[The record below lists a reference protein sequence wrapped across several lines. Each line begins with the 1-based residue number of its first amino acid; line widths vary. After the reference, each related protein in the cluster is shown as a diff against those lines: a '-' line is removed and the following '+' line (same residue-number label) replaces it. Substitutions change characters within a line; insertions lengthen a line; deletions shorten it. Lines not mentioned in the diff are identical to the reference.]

1 MSNSQKDATS
11 KPKADIKRNQQPLST
26 SPSHKGSGHH
36 ELSTKSAPDNS
47 GKTGSHK
54 SKSS

>member
-1 MSNSQKDATS
+1 MSNSQKQDSNGAKVSNKQTHT
-11 KPKADIKRNQQPLST
+11 KTDEQNHKAS
-26 SPSHKGSGHH
+26 SHKD
-36 ELSTKSAPDNS
+36 LSTKSAPDNS